1 MKVYIAL
8 SAPSRNRI
16 SIGDVEI
23 LGAWKNRD
31 DAELSMSRSIDDAK
45 EEWRKIVDHDY
56 RTMTDFQLKLLSER
70 FEIREVVIGED
81 K

>member
-23 LGAWKNRD
+23 LGAWDNRN
-31 DAELSMSRSIDDAK
+31 DAVSAMSGAVNDAK
-45 EEWRKIVDHDY
+45 EEWRKIGDHDY

-81 K
+81 T